1 MSYYDTRDGRG
12 YRVKRDRYSRPG
24 GYVEET
30 YVDSRDGYG
39 RELGPARRRDTDSQ
53 ESVVEEVT
61 RDFPPGEYY
70 YGYSKPRRAMSVREP
85 ATRRARSAGR
95 DPYYDDEY
103 YYRRDDP
110 RPRRSKRYP
119 DKRK

>member
-1 MSYYDTRDGRG
+1 MSYYDGRDSRG

-30 YVDSRDGYG
+30 YVDSRGGYG
-39 RELGPARRRDTDSQ
+39 RELGPLRRHDDSQ

-61 RDFPPGEYY
+61 RDFPPGEHY
-70 YGYSKPRRAMSVREP
+70 YGYSRPSRTMSVRESG
-85 ATRRARSAGR
+85 TRRARSAGR

-103 YYRRDDP
+103 YRRDDY
-110 RPRRSKRYP
+110 RPRRSRRYP